1 MLFVC
6 AAFCTEEEEQ
16 LKKEIEKEQKEK
28 TQHEQN
34 LRMLEAEKRQLA
46 DVLAVKEK
54 AVEESTGAKQKIRDK
69 LFHIARQNEED
80 RRKLKQYKRQSQQ
93 ERLDT
98 SQLLQQMDAARKELE
113 EIERASENIKAVA
126 AAFHDAKA
134 DLAAAL
140 ENERPPAVSTHS
152 IN

>member
-54 AVEESTGAKQKIRDK
+54 AVEEKFTELFRFVGEVSARYPPSWCCLASCACRNLDRDVSFWHGDPDVMPCSMF
-69 LFHIARQNEED
+69 L
-80 RRKLKQYKRQSQQ
+80 
-93 ERLDT
+93 
-98 SQLLQQMDAARKELE
+98 
-113 EIERASENIKAVA
+113 RA
-126 AAFHDAKA
+126 
-134 DLAAAL
+134 
-140 ENERPPAVSTHS
+140 
-152 IN
+152 